1 MTKPAR
7 ENGRKGAAASQ
18 ERSEQRS
25 QLLLWLG
32 TVAVAVLLF
41 FVALRLVGP
50 PPPKKL
56 VFASG
61 PVDGLYRTYAS
72 KYADELAKDGIE
84 VEILETNGSVENLAL
99 LTRGDADLAFV
110 QGGTADDAQ
119 RAQLR
124 SLGSVFLEPLWIFH
138 RRSLDLSSL
147 DDFAGR
153 RVAVGREGSG
163 TRWLALRLLAANGV
177 GPGTPAGTDLLPL
190 GGRNAADRLLRGE
203 VDAAFFV
210 VGAEASYLVE
220 LLGDPDVALYSVERH
235 EAYVRRYRFLDTV
248 LLPEGVLDLDANV
261 PIDDRLLIGPT
272 AAIVGREELHPAI
285 VSLVIE
291 AGRRVHAPGT
301 LLAPPGRFP
310 SPLHVDIPLAEA
322 ARRHY
327 DHGASW
333 LYRVFP
339 FWLASFLDRAVILLL
354 PLITLLFPL
363 FKTAPPLY
371 RWALRRRIYRWYS
384 DVRMADRNA
393 GHAGADAD
401 PGVVDEELARLD
413 AIEGEVANV
422 SIPLSYMSEFY
433 HLRQHLDFVRR
444 RLQAARDGRDS

>member
-1 MTKPAR
+1 
-7 ENGRKGAAASQ
+7 
-18 ERSEQRS
+18 
-25 QLLLWLG
+25 
-32 TVAVAVLLF
+32 
-41 FVALRLVGP
+41 
-50 PPPKKL
+50 
-56 VFASG
+56 
-61 PVDGLYRTYAS
+61 
-72 KYADELAKDGIE
+72 
-84 VEILETNGSVENLAL
+84 
-99 LTRGDADLAFV
+99 
-110 QGGTADDAQ
+110 
-119 RAQLR
+119 
-124 SLGSVFLEPLWIFH
+124 
-138 RRSLDLSSL
+138 
-147 DDFAGR
+147 
-153 RVAVGREGSG
+153 
-163 TRWLALRLLAANGV
+163 
-177 GPGTPAGTDLLPL
+177 
-190 GGRNAADRLLRGE
+190 
-203 VDAAFFV
+203 
-210 VGAEASYLVE
+210 VE
-220 LLGDPDVALYSVERH
+220 LLGDPDVALHSVERH

-272 AAIVGREELHPAI
+272 AAIVGREDLHPAI

-301 LLAPPGRFP
+301 ILAPPGRFP

-384 DVRMADRNA
+384 DVRKADRNV